1 MLEGICK
8 ECTHPR
14 RRTTMHCIQRI
25 KEREIHKTRLMWE
38 RDRTKMSLVKA
49 INEGY
54 QKRKDR
60 KDKEK
65 RDQK

>member
-1 MLEGICK
+1 
-8 ECTHPR
+8 
-14 RRTTMHCIQRI
+14 MHCIQRI

-49 INEGY
+49 INEEY
-54 QKRKDR
+54 QKKRDR
-60 KDKEK
+60 KDKDK